1 MKKVFTVFMQY
12 SRFTVRRK
20 DMTDIRKKILKKI
33 NQGGSM
39 MVEAMAMLALIAL
52 VTPTLYK
59 KSAER
64 TTELQDINTASHVRT
79 LSKAVDNY
87 VGTNYQALLDPTN
100 GLLPADGSTANITL
114 AALAPYL
121 PYGYSFDELKNF
133 GTPTVSVRRTADSV
147 TAFVQLPKKTDIG
160 EMRAARIASMIGS
173 NGGYVTAD
181 KKALGVGGVWSLDEA
196 GLNALGFSK
205 DLGSVVVAS
214 SEAINSATSGA
225 LENEK
230 YLQRTPVPEGEEWRN
245 TMTTDLYMGG
255 HGTGE
260 TSDMHNILG
269 VQKMIVG
276 ATEDTLTGDD
286 ADNPSYGLVLA
297 KSKSAWVDGNLE
309 ALQGFFGVIG
319 NDDGAGNISGET
331 LFFGNEG
338 AEIISAT
345 NEDVSFFVN
354 NGEEGADAAVSFA
367 DDVANVNVDTYVA
380 TQEGNVFAAGPED
393 ARYIYAESNQ
403 VKLLPGAG
411 YTTRTNGSR
420 GDVLTAVGNEGS
432 SKAYVQADSELHVI
446 DETYLMGKTTI
457 DPDGK
462 TASGV
467 ISTLLTNE
475 NFSRM
480 LDVKG
485 NALITGTLE
494 ATNRVASGNMD
505 AGILRAGAQLE
516 GNASYTSDVDW
527 WLRVDANGIVSR
539 EKNNNG
545 QIGKTR
551 MMINDTITELYGVEG
566 DLAYRPA
573 LILDS
578 SDAQLRG
585 RERVD
590 IYTSD
595 EIYDDT
601 TQKAT
606 VNLQNG
612 AVLVAGKYNNNP
624 SGWSNKVTV
633 NAYETDIN
641 SSIAHVDVS
650 NYFQVNADGG
660 STKVLEV
667 KSSTTGS
674 GEDVPLT
681 IDEEKLQASVIGANG
696 PLVMEVDYS
705 SDPHSNL
712 VTATD
717 TVTNNTNN
725 ASVYI
730 RRGAISL
737 ESQIAGKGDRTYD
750 ADDGV
755 GYVEASRFVSNS
767 VDSNGDVVEPV
778 YALDYAIGTY
788 YGDSNGARADY
799 NSGKAAG
806 TGYDRYMVNP
816 AYTSVMHDIKLT
828 SRGGARLSDILPDF
842 INKGIYVVTN
852 TYRDNI
858 NIEQIEPDISK
869 GGGDQVI
876 AKGVTD
882 VVETSGG
889 DLQGSDGWA
898 SPFLGI
904 VPAPQCPP
912 GHAKLMTLT
921 PAGFQ
926 MAQATSNFDE
936 ATAYNPHINPVDE
949 TTRLVI
955 LPGGGNVE
963 QIGNENGSNTAK
975 NYAIATTK
983 SETIPELSKT
993 IYYLG
998 YDEGDNAGKEHP
1010 KPLYFQ
1016 QSTWL
1021 RSKVIPQEYGY
1032 VGNRNFIGG
1041 DEKSPRPPADVAANA
1056 HLFVGWSAITGFVY
1070 PANHYTSVIARVLGD
1085 SPQNVDQDRYYWNV
1099 FPVQTGTIEAYATVY
1114 CYFDRTNIFDS
1125 GNDGKYVDQYDQ
1137 LNNFRQGYHKSGNVM
1152 DNSSS
1157 GSGPGVNTDYL
1168 NRLDD
1173 PTLKYDD
1180 PW

>member
-1 MKKVFTVFMQY
+1 
-12 SRFTVRRK
+12 
-20 DMTDIRKKILKKI
+20 MTDIRKKILKKI

-87 VGTNYQALLDPTN
+87 VGTNYQALLDPVT
-100 GLLPADGSTANITL
+100 GALKTDESTANITL
-114 AALAPYL
+114 ATLAPYL

-147 TAFVQLPKKTDIG
+147 TAFVHLPRKTDIG
-160 EMRAARIASMIGS
+160 QMRAARIASMIGS
-173 NGGYVTAD
+173 NGGYVDTDGEA
-181 KKALGVGGVWSLDEA
+181 KGVGGVWSLDSS
-196 GLNALGFSK
+196 GLNQLGFTSSQP
-205 DLGSVVVAS
+205 GSIVVAS

-255 HGTGE
+255 LPGDGD
-260 TSDMHNILG
+260 TSVMRQILG

-286 ADNPSYGLVLA
+286 ATNPSYGLVLA
-297 KSKSAWVDGNLE
+297 DSKSAWVDGNLE
-309 ALQGFFGVIG
+309 ALQGFFGVEE
-319 NDDGAGNISGET
+319 DGST
-331 LFFGNEG
+331 PHLFFGNEG

-345 NEDVSFFVN
+345 DTDVSLFVN

-367 DDVANVNVDTYVA
+367 EDVANVNVDTYVA
-380 TQEGNVFAAGPED
+380 TQEGNVFAAGPEG
-393 ARYIYAESNQ
+393 ARYIYADKSQ
-403 VKLLPGAG
+403 VQLLEGAG
-411 YTTRTNGSR
+411 HTTYPDGSK
-420 GDVLTAVGNEGS
+420 GDVLTAVGDGS
-432 SKAYVQADSELHVI
+432 VAYVKADSELHVT

-457 DPDGK
+457 DDAGK

-467 ISTLLTNE
+467 ISTLLTNNT
-475 NFSRM
+475 NFEDRM
-480 LDVKG
+480 LEVDG
-485 NALITGTLE
+485 NALITGRLE
-494 ATNRVASGNMD
+494 ATQQVASREMD
-505 AGILRAGAQLE
+505 AGILRAGAKSGDSSFTE
-516 GNASYTSDVDW
+516 NESYQYNW
-527 WLRVDANGIVSR
+527 WLTADVNGISSTDTAS
-539 EKNNNG
+539 E
-545 QIGKTR
+545 TR
-551 MMINDTITELYGVEG
+551 MLINKDTTELYGKDGGG
-566 DLAYRPA
+566 DTQSE
-573 LILDS
+573 LILGVGNALLSAEDRVEVY
-578 SDAQLRG
+578 AK
-585 RERVD
+585 RVD
-590 IYTSD
+590 GEVY
-595 EIYDDT
+595 
-601 TQKAT
+601 
-606 VNLQNG
+606 LQNE
-612 AVLVAGKYNNNP
+612 AIVLKGQSLDP
-624 SGWSNKVTV
+624 SMWENSVTV
-633 NAYETDIN
+633 NAKYTDIN
-641 SSIAHVDVS
+641 SSEAKVNTS

-674 GEDVPLT
+674 GKDVPLK

-737 ESQIAGKGDRTYD
+737 ESQIAGKGDRPYD

-767 VDSNGDVVEPV
+767 VDSNGAVVEPI

-788 YGDSNGARADY
+788 YTDGARADY

-852 TYRDNI
+852 TYQDDI
-858 NIEQIEPDISK
+858 NIERIEPDISNI

-889 DLQGSDGWA
+889 DLQGSSRWA

-926 MAQATSNFDE
+926 MAQATSKFDE
-936 ATAYNPHINPVDE
+936 AKAYNPHINPVDE

-963 QIGNENGSNTAK
+963 QIGNDNTSKAK
-975 NYAIATTK
+975 DYAIATTK
-983 SETIPELSKT
+983 SATIPGSPGST

-1021 RSKVIPQEYGY
+1021 RSKVIPQELGY
-1032 VGNRNFIGG
+1032 TGNRNFVNG
-1041 DEKSPRPPADVAANA
+1041 DENSPRSPADVAANA
-1056 HLFVGWSAITGFVY
+1056 DKFVGWSAITGFVY

-1125 GNDGKYVDQYDQ
+1125 GNDAKYVDQYDQ
-1137 LNNFRQGYHKSGNVM
+1137 LNNFRRGYHKSGNVM
-1152 DNSSS
+1152 DNSPS
-1157 GSGPGVNTDYL
+1157 GSGPGQNTDYL

-1173 PTLKYDD
+1173 PTLRYDD